1 MKNPYR
7 GWVEALV
14 RHQAKGA
21 ALPLGGFP
29 APRVARPKA
38 RAPKVLIFSP
48 HPDDECIVGGLALRL
63 RREQG
68 WRVVNLAVTLGSR
81 VDRRAERT
89 RELEAACAYLG
100 FELELAGGK
109 GLEQVTE
116 ANRQSDPQSW
126 AGKVEVIRE
135 VLQRHQPRVIMVPHA
150 GDAHPAHVGTH
161 LLVRDAL
168 ARVPGFSGAVVE
180 TEFWSP
186 MAEPNLM
193 VEIRSRE
200 VADLVAALACHAG
213 EVRRNPYH
221 LRLPAWMQDNVRR
234 GAERLAG
241 PGQAA
246 PGYSFAV
253 LYRVTRGIAGGPA
266 WLDRPVFVD
275 AGPPRSRWPEGVL
288 GALGEVDLP
297 PSLNPDQPS

>member
-1 MKNPYR
+1 MKNPYH

-89 RELEAACAYLG
+89 RELAAACAYLG

-116 ANRQSDPQSW
+116 ANRQSDPQGW
-126 AGKVEVIRE
+126 AGKVEVVRE
-135 VLQRHQPRVIMVPHA
+135 VLQRHQPRVILVPHA
-150 GDAHPAHVGTH
+150 ADAHPAHRGTH
-161 LLVRDAL
+161 LLVMDAL
-168 ARVPGFSGAVVE
+168 KMLDLEAGRPRPATSSPQEPLILVE

-193 VEIRSRE
+193 VEISPRDL
-200 VADLVAALACHAG
+200 ADLVAALSCHAG

-234 GAERLAG
+234 GAERVGG
-241 PGQAA
+241 PGHTSPA
-246 PGYSFAV
+246 YSFAIIYGARRYDTKKSTS
-253 LYRVTRGIAGGPA
+253 LRF
-266 WLDRPVFVD
+266 D
-275 AGPPRSRWPEGVL
+275 L
-288 GALGEVDLP
+288 GAGSVVENLAEKL
-297 PSLNPDQPS
+297 LY